1 MKLVI
6 STALLV
12 FLAGLPAYALQQPGQ
27 DKEKDKPKPAQQEEP
42 KKQEPEKRAPQPQEK
57 ERQQPD
63 RQQEK
68 QQQKDAQKQESQ
80 KQERDQADRT
90 RQTDRA
96 QQQDSKQQ
104 QQAEKDRA
112 KQDKASRE
120 HQQQVQHDQ
129 HDQRDQHNNV
139 QQSQR
144 DGGNHNVR
152 RIRQEDFTAHFGRE
166 HRFHVERRDDR
177 RFNYGGY
184 WFQFSDPWPPA
195 WSYDDDVYV
204 DDIDGEYYLIDPA
217 RPGIRIL
224 LVVAD

>member
-42 KKQEPEKRAPQPQEK
+42 KKQEPERRAPQAQEK

-112 KQDKASRE
+112 KQDKRSQE
-120 HQQQVQHDQ
+120 NQQQV
-129 HDQRDQHNNV
+129 QRDQHNNV

-204 DDIDGEYYLIDPA
+204 DDIDGEYYLIDPV

>member
-12 FLAGLPAYALQQPGQ
+12 FLAGLPAYALQEPGQ

-42 KKQEPEKRAPQPQEK
+42 KKQEPERRAPQAQEK

-112 KQDKASRE
+112 KQDKASQE
-120 HQQQVQHDQ
+120 HQQQV
-129 HDQRDQHNNV
+129 QRDQHNNV

-184 WFQFSDPWPPA
+184 WFQFSDPWPSA